1 MFDLGDRPGPYSRR
15 VAKPAPSPTGTQA
28 IERALAVL
36 AVLADNGELSP
47 GELAERTNL
56 TAGTASRIARALTAE
71 RMLLRNPATDRYH
84 LGPRAVTLGR
94 AAERVLGIDKA
105 MQPLQELADDTQ
117 ESINL
122 AARDGVESVVLAR
135 VQSTLPLRF
144 VQHVGARFPLYSTA
158 SGKAML
164 AYGDASDYLDGL
176 PEKLPP
182 VGPGTLATRAQ
193 LARQLE
199 QVRERGFSI
208 DIEEN
213 VEGVR
218 CVGAPVLDED
228 GIARAAVVLQA
239 PSVRMHK
246 QRIDQLGPAVAETAK
261 RVARVIPDASVLRS
275 QG

>member
-1 MFDLGDRPGPYSRR
+1 
-15 VAKPAPSPTGTQA
+15 VAKPATPPTGTQA

-47 GELAERTNL
+47 SELAERTNL
-56 TAGTASRIARALTAE
+56 TAGTASRIAKALTAE
-71 RMLLRNPATDRYH
+71 TMLLRNPATDRYH
-84 LGPRAVTLGR
+84 LGPRAVILGR

-105 MQPLQELADDTQ
+105 MQPLQELADKTQ
-117 ESINL
+117 ESVNL
-122 AARDGVESVVLAR
+122 AARDGGESVVLAR

-164 AYGDASDYLDGL
+164 AYGDATADYLADL
-176 PEKLPP
+176 PAKLPP

-199 QVRERGFSI
+199 QVRDRGFSI

-218 CVGAPVLDED
+218 CVGAPVFDED

-246 QRIDQLGPAVAETAK
+246 ERIDELGPAVAETAK
-261 RVARVIPDASVLRS
+261 RVSRVIPDASVLRS
-275 QG
+275 QP